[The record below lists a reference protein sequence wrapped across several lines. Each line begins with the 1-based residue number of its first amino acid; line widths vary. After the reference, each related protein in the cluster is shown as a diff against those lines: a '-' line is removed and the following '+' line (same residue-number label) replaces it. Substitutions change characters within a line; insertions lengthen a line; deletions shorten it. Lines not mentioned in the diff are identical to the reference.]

1 MLERA
6 IFAGFGGQG
15 LMSLGKLTAK
25 LMMDEGLH
33 VTYFPSYGA
42 EVRGGTA
49 KCHVIVSSDE
59 ITSPIVEQADTL
71 VIMNQPS
78 WEKYKSFLAPDGI
91 ALLNTSMMEPTDP
104 PPATLLLEVPAT
116 QMATDLGDVRC
127 ANMVMMGAYNV
138 LRELVPLDKLIAA
151 MQQSFGERKRNIW
164 QINEQAIEAGRRFAR
179 EQVAG

>member
-49 KCHVIVSSDE
+49 KCHVIVSADE
-59 ITSPIVEQADTL
+59 IASPMVEQADTL
-71 VIMNQPS
+71 IIMNQPS
-78 WEKYKSFLAPDGI
+78 WEKYRSFLAPDGI
-91 ALLNTSMMEPTDP
+91 ALLNVSMMTPDDP
-104 PPATLLLEVPAT
+104 PPAKLLLEVPAT
-116 QMATDLGDVRC
+116 RIATDLGDVRC
-127 ANMVMMGAYNV
+127 ANMVMMGAYNIV
-138 LRELVPLDKLIAA
+138 RELVPFDKLVAA
-151 MQQSFGERKRNIW
+151 MQQSFGERKKSIW
-164 QINEQAIEAGRRFAR
+164 AINEQAIEAGREFAR
-179 EQVAG
+179 EHTVA